1 MRAAGVAAVIC
12 GAGFL
17 RLAAAIAFGA
27 EEKAV
32 RLDPFAIK
40 AERIEGF
47 GFRAASGSF
56 ERDAKG
62 QRRTIPVIDDVLP
75 NTAAAKAGLQ
85 PGDRILKSD
94 GRSTAGSGFAER
106 KWSDIAWQKEL
117 ATRREPTV
125 HWELEIESADR
136 KQIRTVTLTV
146 PTQPPRWGAAIWHPP
161 AGRVL
166 TIPIEAGPLAERAR
180 LILENGIWTREE
192 NRARTLGIVSDAR
205 PFLGYGWTIRSREG
219 KDAFEHRIFV
229 SQQRGRTDIILSV
242 WSSTN
247 DRRIP
252 AITYLTSPTAKLEL
266 AWGIWDERATA
277 GKLRSEEVPRDR
289 ADGGFQRELE
299 FRLKQVGKV
308 SAQWPLELMPA
319 ELNPTNPKNGS

>member
-1 MRAAGVAAVIC
+1 MRAARVAAFVC

-17 RLAAAIAFGA
+17 RLAAATALGA
-27 EEKAV
+27 EDKTV
-32 RLDPFAIK
+32 RLDPFTVK
-40 AERIEGF
+40 EERVEGF
-47 GFRAASGSF
+47 GFRAQLSF
-56 ERDAKG
+56 ERDAGG
-62 QRRTIPVIDDVLP
+62 QRRAIPVIDDVLP

-94 GRSTAGSGFAER
+94 GRSMAGNGFAEQ
-106 KWSDIAWQKEL
+106 KWNDVAWKKEL
-117 ATRREPTV
+117 ATRREKTV
-125 HWELEIESADR
+125 RWELGIESADR

-161 AGRVL
+161 EGRVL
-166 TIPIEAGPLAERAR
+166 TVPVEEGPLAERAR
-180 LILENGIWTREE
+180 LILENGIWTKEE

-219 KDAFEHRIFV
+219 KDYLEHRIFV
-229 SQQRGRTDIILSV
+229 SQQRGRIDIILSV

-252 AITYLTSPTAKLEL
+252 TKTFLTSPAAKLEK

-277 GKLRSEEVPRDR
+277 GKLRSEEVPRYK
-289 ADGGFQRELE
+289 ADAAFQRELE
-299 FRLKQVGKV
+299 FWLKQVGRV
-308 SAQWPLELMPA
+308 SAQWPLELMPTEA
-319 ELNPTNPKNGS
+319 SPINGRR